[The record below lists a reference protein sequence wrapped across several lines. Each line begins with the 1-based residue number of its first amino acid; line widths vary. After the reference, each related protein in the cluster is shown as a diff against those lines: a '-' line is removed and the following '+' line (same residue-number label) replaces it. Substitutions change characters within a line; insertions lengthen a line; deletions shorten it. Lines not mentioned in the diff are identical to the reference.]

1 MLNQIKNTEAFTA
14 LEHKGQMP
22 LMNQINGWAYAR
34 SKYAP
39 DEIRNSMFLPPEKK
53 ALMDAKTSL
62 LLILL
67 FYPLMSVMPQ
77 EQMLFRGAEN
87 STPDEK
93 FLPPS
98 KKRICPWWIQILER
112 ERERDIIQKS
122 KALWTVWFYKS
133 YSSPI

>member
-22 LMNQINGWAYAR
+22 LMNQINGWEHMPALNMPLM
-34 SKYAP
+34 KF
-39 DEIRNSMFLPPEKK
+39 EIVCFCPLKKK

-98 KKRICPWWIQILER
+98 KKRICP
-112 ERERDIIQKS
+112 
-122 KALWTVWFYKS
+122 
-133 YSSPI
+133 

>member
-1 MLNQIKNTEAFTA
+1 MLNQIKNTETCTGANATNESDQW
-14 LEHKGQMP
+14 LEHMPALNMP
-22 LMNQINGWAYAR
+22 LI
-34 SKYAP
+34 
-39 DEIRNSMFLPPEKK
+39 KK

-98 KKRICPWWIQILER
+98 KKRICP
-112 ERERDIIQKS
+112 
-122 KALWTVWFYKS
+122 
-133 YSSPI
+133 